1 MLGSAGIGE
10 MELAIQMI
18 GQTPIVVSA
27 VEENEGL
34 NRLAEERLGQAVHPS
49 TTEMLESLAR
59 TGMESVQ
66 VDLYTATC
74 RTSEPEEI
82 LN

>member
-1 MLGSAGIGE
+1 MILGSIGIGE
-10 MELAIQMI
+10 LESAVQMI

-34 NRLAEERLGQAVHPS
+34 NRLAEERLGQPVHSS
-49 TTEMLESLAR
+49 TADMLESLAR
-59 TGMESVQ
+59 TEMENVQ

-74 RTSEPEEI
+74 RTA
-82 LN
+82 